1 MATNPA
7 DVADLSPAIGS
18 LLINV
23 GTIND
28 KEGML
33 VAGRH
38 ANINRKPLVFDP
50 VAVGATS
57 FRRDTTERECDT
69 DVFVLSPTFHADIT
83 PELLNHWQ
91 PTVIKGNAAEIGA
104 LARSSEVAARGVDS
118 VGKGFRD
125 PGAVVRALARERN
138 AVVVLTGETDYLSD
152 GNVVLRTSNGHE
164 LVCTLLVDIMLTPS
178 SVSSLALG
186 A

>member
-1 MATNPA
+1 MATNPF

-18 LLINV
+18 LLVNF

-28 KEGML
+28 KEGMF

-38 ANINRKPLVFDP
+38 ANLNRKPLVYDP
-50 VAVGATS
+50 VAVGATA
-57 FRRDTTERECDT
+57 FRRNTSDREYRGT
-69 DVFVLSPTFHADIT
+69 AKVSTAKPNVTLALGLVLTLC

-118 VGKGFRD
+118 VGKGFKD
-125 PGAVVRALARERN
+125 PATVVRNLARERN
-138 AVVVLTGETDYLSD
+138 AIVVLTGEVDYISD
-152 GNVVLRTSNGHE
+152 GEVVLKTSNGHE
-164 LVCTLLVDIMLTPS
+164 LVSTIN
-178 SVSSLALG
+178 
-186 A
+186 